1 MSSSRQVP
9 FPQDESSIR
18 SADGKV
24 SLDDLFTRLY
34 DKIHGLAARVR
45 WSGTNPTLN
54 PTALAHE
61 AYIKLRKSSP
71 QVTAETNKEAIGIF
85 ANAMH
90 QILIDAARRKN
101 AQKRLEI
108 PASASVELPIEDAL
122 TVAASL
128 ERLERE
134 NPRQA
139 DIVRCRFL
147 LGMTAG
153 ETAAALV
160 LSQRTVE
167 REWQHARD
175 WLSRHIQTAPG

>member
-90 QILIDAARRKN
+90 QILIDAARREKARKSVWKFRLPTLSNFRSKMRSRWRPLWNVWN
-101 AQKRLEI
+101 ARTRVK
-108 PASASVELPIEDAL
+108 PI
-122 TVAASL
+122 S
-128 ERLERE
+128 
-134 NPRQA
+134 
-139 DIVRCRFL
+139 C
-147 LGMTAG
+147 
-153 ETAAALV
+153 AAAFFL
-160 LSQRTVE
+160 
-167 REWQHARD
+167 A
-175 WLSRHIQTAPG
+175 